1 MLLHAQVDE
10 NTVSALPSNFFVNNL
25 LATMTM
31 TNDTSA
37 AKKILCDNCESEDS
51 AQCRC
56 NDCGIFLCQFCTE
69 SHKRSRSTK
78 QHEMLTMEELKSNP
92 GPQRIADKIRC
103 PKHKDEIIKLFC
115 KTCQTTIC
123 RDCTIVDHRQ
133 HEYGFVEDVAV
144 EKRQHLQ
151 SNLEEVK
158 ERKERVVQGL
168 VNLKKFSKSLEAK
181 KMATVSEIEHHF
193 DQLVK
198 AVESR
203 KMEMVE
209 KATSHTNLKQKQI
222 HGQLEALEVALA
234 SCDSSIEFTERAF
247 KSGNDVQI
255 LSMEKYILQSLEQ
268 LKAAKDQTNPCVT
281 GNMMFI
287 IPSSVQETKETLLNQ
302 YDVDVS
308 VESPENCQASFE
320 DKEMMFHAGKQYSIT
335 LICHD
340 KDNRRLRYGGQDVKP
355 LFTGMEVSDVAVTD
369 NNDGSY
375 SISFCPRQGGML
387 KFMVSINGIPA
398 PNCSLTKQVK
408 WVISDAH
415 GKGVVTHGGFAMQG
429 VWPDGEYCCRV
440 GNCYFETGVHSW
452 SGEVSFVFNR
462 ANSGNREDN
471 LWSGHDMFRVWAC
484 LNQSVEVGIIDY
496 DEINADI
503 VQCQKKWVHE
513 LAMATIGKLVFFC
526 TLDMERKTLN
536 VQIDSNHHRTL
547 LGNYQFT
554 ACRVSP
560 FFACHSPNVVIHL
573 RA

>member
-10 NTVSALPSNFFVNNL
+10 NSVSALPSNFFVNNL
-25 LATMTM
+25 LATMTL
-31 TNDTSA
+31 TSDTSA
-37 AKKILCDNCESEDS
+37 VKKVLCENCESEDS

-92 GPQRIADKIRC
+92 GPQKIAEKIRC
-103 PKHKDEIIKLFC
+103 SKHKDEIIKLFC

-144 EKRQHLQ
+144 GKKQHLQ

-168 VNLKKFSKSLEAK
+168 VNLKKFSESLEAK

-268 LKAAKDQTNPCVT
+268 LKVAKDQTNPCVT
-281 GNMMFI
+281 ENMMFI
-287 IPSSVQETKETLLNQ
+287 IPSSVQETKETLLDQ
-302 YDVDVS
+302 YEVDVT
-308 VESPENCQASFE
+308 VPSPENCQASFE
-320 DKEMMFHAGKQYSIT
+320 DKEMMFPGKQYSIT
-335 LICHD
+335 LICRD
-340 KDNRRLRYGGQDVKP
+340 KDNRRFRYGGQDVKP

-375 SISFCPRQGGML
+375 SISFCPRKGGML

-398 PNCSLTKQVK
+398 LNCSLTKEVK

-415 GKGVVTHGGFAMQG
+415 GKGDVTHGGFAMRG
-429 VWPDGEYCCRV
+429 VGRQGEYCWRV
-440 GNCYFETGVHSW
+440 GNVCFETGFHSW
-452 SGEVSFVFNR
+452 SVEVGFEV
-462 ANSGNREDN
+462 GNRN
-471 LWSGHDMFRVWAC
+471 AFSMMAPVLQVMPV
-484 LNQSVEVGIIDY
+484 VEVGIIDY
-496 DEINADI
+496 EEINADI
-503 VQCQKKWVHE
+503 VQCQRKWF
-513 LAMATIGKLVFFC
+513 LKLPIPAFEKVVFFC
-526 TLDMERKTLN
+526 TLDMEKKTLN
-536 VQIDSNHHRTL
+536 VQVASNREVTR
-547 LGNYQFT
+547 LGNCLFT

-560 FFACHSPNVVIHL
+560 FFACYSPNVTIHL

>member
-1 MLLHAQVDE
+1 
-10 NTVSALPSNFFVNNL
+10 
-25 LATMTM
+25 MTM

-92 GPQRIADKIRC
+92 GPQRIAEKIRC

-144 EKRQHLQ
+144 DKKQHLQ

-158 ERKERVVQGL
+158 ERKERMVQAL
-168 VNLKKFSKSLEAK
+168 VNLKKFCGNLEAK
-181 KMATVSEIEHHF
+181 KMAIVSEIDHHF

-203 KMEMVE
+203 RMEMVE
-209 KATSHTNLKQKQI
+209 QATSHTNLKQKQI

-247 KSGNDVQI
+247 KSGNYVQI

-268 LKAAKDQTNPCVT
+268 LKVVKDQTNPCVAE
-281 GNMMFI
+281 NMMFI

-302 YDVDVS
+302 YEVDVT
-308 VESPENCQASFE
+308 VPSPENCQASFE
-320 DKEMMFHAGKQYSIT
+320 DKEMMFPGKQYSIT
-335 LICHD
+335 LICRD

-375 SISFCPRQGGML
+375 SISFCPRQSGML
-387 KFMVSINGIPA
+387 KFEVAINGIPA
-398 PNCSLTKQVK
+398 PNCSLTKQVN

-415 GKGVVTHGGFAMQG
+415 GKGVVTRGGFAMRG

-452 SGEVSFVFNR
+452 SAEVSFVLNQ
-462 ANSGNREDN
+462 ANSGPREQSVFDN
-471 LWSGHDMFRVWAC
+471 MFKAIAYAHR
-484 LNQSVEVGIIDY
+484 LMPVEVGIIDY

-503 VQCQKKWVHE
+503 VQCQRKWVH
-513 LAMATIGKLVFFC
+513 KLSITAFEKVVFFC
-526 TLDMERKTLN
+526 TLDMEKKTLN
-536 VQIDSNHHRTL
+536 VQVNSRQGSRHA
-547 LGNYQFT
+547 NYQFT

-560 FFACHSPNVVIHL
+560 FLTCNSANVLIHL

>member
-10 NTVSALPSNFFVNNL
+10 NTVSTLPSNFFVNNL
-25 LATMTM
+25 LATMTL
-31 TNDTSA
+31 TSDNSA

-78 QHEMLTMEELKSNP
+78 QHEMLTMEELKSDP
-92 GPQRIADKIRC
+92 GPQKTAEKIRC

-123 RDCTIVDHRQ
+123 RDCTVVDHRQ

-144 EKRQHLQ
+144 EKKQHLQ

-168 VNLKKFSKSLEAK
+168 VDLKKFSKSLEAK

-203 KMEMVE
+203 RMEMVE
-209 KATSHTNLKQKQI
+209 QATSHTNLKQKQI

-268 LKAAKDQTNPCVT
+268 LKAVKDQTNPCVT
-281 GNMMFI
+281 ENMMFI
-287 IPSSVQETKETLLNQ
+287 IPSSVQETMETLLNQ
-302 YDVDVS
+302 YDVHVS
-308 VESPENCQASFE
+308 VESPENCQAYFE
-320 DKEMMFHAGKQYSIT
+320 DKEMMFPGKQYSIT
-335 LICHD
+335 LICRD
-340 KDNRRLRYGGQDVKP
+340 KDNRRLRYGGHDVKP
-355 LFTGMEVSDVAVTD
+355 LFTGMEVSDVVVTD

-387 KFMVSINGIPA
+387 KFEVAINGMPA
-398 PNCSLTKQVK
+398 PNSSLAKQIQ

-415 GKGVVTHGGFAMQG
+415 GKGVVTHGGFAMRG
-429 VWPDGEYCCRV
+429 VAREGEYCCRV
-440 GNCYFETGVHSW
+440 GDCYFETGVHSW
-452 SGEVSFVFNR
+452 SVEVINDFN
-462 ANSGNREDN
+462 
-471 LWSGHDMFRVWAC
+471 MFGGMMGYGC
-484 LNQSVEVGIIDY
+484 SLMSIEVGIIDY

-503 VQCQKKWVHE
+503 VQCQRSWVHK
-513 LAMATIGKLVFFC
+513 LPTPAMERVVFFC
-526 TLDMERKTLN
+526 TLDMEKKTLN
-536 VQIDSNHHRTL
+536 VQIDSRQ
-547 LGNYQFT
+547 GSRRVNYQFT

-560 FFACHSPNVVIHL
+560 FFACNSPKVLIHL
-573 RA
+573 WP

>member
-1 MLLHAQVDE
+1 
-10 NTVSALPSNFFVNNL
+10 
-25 LATMTM
+25 
-31 TNDTSA
+31 
-37 AKKILCDNCESEDS
+37 
-51 AQCRC
+51 
-56 NDCGIFLCQFCTE
+56 
-69 SHKRSRSTK
+69 
-78 QHEMLTMEELKSNP
+78 MEELKSNP
-92 GPQRIADKIRC
+92 GPQKIAERIRC

-144 EKRQHLQ
+144 EKKQHLQ

-168 VNLKKFSKSLEAK
+168 INLKKFNESLEAK

-193 DQLVK
+193 DKLVK

-222 HGQLEALEVALA
+222 QGQLEALEVALA

-268 LKAAKDQTNPCVT
+268 LKVVKDQTTPCVT
-281 GNMMFI
+281 DNMMFI
-287 IPSSVQETKETLLNQ
+287 IPSSFQETKETLLNQ
-302 YDVDVS
+302 YEVDVT
-308 VESPENCQASFE
+308 VPSPENCQASFE
-320 DKEMMFHAGKQYSIT
+320 DKEMMFPGKQYSIT
-335 LICHD
+335 LICRD
-340 KDNRRLRYGGQDVKP
+340 KDNRRLRYGGHDVKP
-355 LFTGMEVSDVAVTD
+355 LFTGMEVSDVAVID

-387 KFMVSINGIPA
+387 KFEVAINGVPA

-408 WVISDAH
+408 WGISYVH
-415 GKGVVTHGGFAMQG
+415 GKGVVTRGGFTMRG
-429 VWPDGEYCCRV
+429 VGREGEYCCRV

-452 SGEVSFVFNR
+452 SVEVINDFN
-462 ANSGNREDN
+462 
-471 LWSGHDMFRVWAC
+471 MFRGMMGYADW
-484 LNQSVEVGIIDY
+484 LMSVEVGIIDY

-503 VQCQKKWVHE
+503 VQCQRKWVH
-513 LAMATIGKLVFFC
+513 KLPTPTMERVVFFC
-526 TLDMERKTLN
+526 TLDMEKKTLN
-536 VQIDSNHHRTL
+536 VQIDSSHGSRHV
-547 LGNYQFT
+547 NYQFT

-560 FFACHSPNVVIHL
+560 FFACNSPNVLIHL
-573 RA
+573 TA

>member
-1 MLLHAQVDE
+1 
-10 NTVSALPSNFFVNNL
+10 
-25 LATMTM
+25 
-31 TNDTSA
+31 
-37 AKKILCDNCESEDS
+37 
-51 AQCRC
+51 
-56 NDCGIFLCQFCTE
+56 
-69 SHKRSRSTK
+69 
-78 QHEMLTMEELKSNP
+78 MEELKSSP
-92 GPQRIADKIRC
+92 GPQKIAERIRC

-144 EKRQHLQ
+144 EKKQHLQ

-168 VNLKKFSKSLEAK
+168 INLKKFNESLEAK

-203 KMEMVE
+203 RMEMVE
-209 KATSHTNLKQKQI
+209 QATSHTNLKQKQI

-268 LKAAKDQTNPCVT
+268 LKAVKDQTNPCVT
-281 GNMMFI
+281 ENMMFI
-287 IPSSVQETKETLLNQ
+287 IPSSFQQTKEMLNQ
-302 YDVDVS
+302 YEVDVS
-308 VESPENCQASFE
+308 AASPENCQAFFE
-320 DKEMMFHAGKQYSIT
+320 DKEMMFHVGNQYSIT

-340 KDNRRLRYGGQDVKP
+340 KDNRRFRYGGQDVKP
-355 LFTGMEVSDVAVTD
+355 LFTEMEVSDVAVTD

-398 PNCSLTKQVK
+398 LNCSLTKQVK

-415 GKGVVTHGGFAMQG
+415 GKGDVTHGGFAMRG
-429 VWPDGEYCCRV
+429 VGREGEYCCRV
-440 GNCYFETGVHSW
+440 GKVCFETGVHSW
-452 SGEVSFVFNR
+452 IVEVSFVFNAFAYFGNPDNSVFADILR
-462 ANSGNREDN
+462 MQMANS
-471 LWSGHDMFRVWAC
+471 LMP
-484 LNQSVEVGIIDY
+484 LEVGIIDY
-496 DEINADI
+496 EEINADI
-503 VQCQKKWVHE
+503 VQCQRKWVH
-513 LAMATIGKLVFFC
+513 KLPIAAIEKVVLSC
-526 TLDMERKTLN
+526 TLDMGKKTLN
-536 VQIDSNHHRTL
+536 VQIDSRQGSHHV
-547 LGNYQFT
+547 NYQFT

-560 FFACHSPNVVIHL
+560 FFACNSPHVVIHL